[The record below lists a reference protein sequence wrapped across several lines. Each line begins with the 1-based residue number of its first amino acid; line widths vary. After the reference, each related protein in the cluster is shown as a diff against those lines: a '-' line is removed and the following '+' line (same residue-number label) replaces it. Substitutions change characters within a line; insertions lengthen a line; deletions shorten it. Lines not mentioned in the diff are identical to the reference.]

1 MKTPLVLLLSLLV
14 PISFCAADE
23 IVSIDASAG
32 LLTVQ
37 QRGALKSYRLKNFTD
52 ITINGQKC
60 TAFLLKPGMDVTLM
74 LSDPQTA
81 SKVTAKGNV
90 APATTPVPV
99 PAQRPATS
107 GSLFQ
112 DKANAQLKRKL
123 VIKASIDGDDKFI
136 IQNGTIQIQHGG
148 WQKPIDISVNGIP
161 WKPQWT
167 DKNSDYFTAGQFAP
181 FAGAAVT
188 VKKSKGRGEAI
199 ILEPPTDTNGQKLLV
214 HFKDDGGGASEFE
227 VRIDW

>member
-1 MKTPLVLLLSLLV
+1 MKTPFFLLFSLLAS
-14 PISFCAADE
+14 ISFCAADE

-32 LLTVQ
+32 LITVQ

-52 ITINGQKC
+52 ITINGQKSSP
-60 TAFLLKPGMDVTLM
+60 FLLKPGMDVTLM

-90 APATTPVPV
+90 APGTP
-99 PAQRPATS
+99 PAPAPTQRPATS

-136 IQNGTIQIQHGG
+136 IHNGTIQIQHGG

-167 DKNSDYFTAGQFAP
+167 DKDSDYFTAVPFAP
-181 FAGAAVT
+181 FAGATVT
-188 VKKSKGRGEAI
+188 VKKAKGRGEAI
-199 ILEPPTDTNGQKLLV
+199 VLEPPTDTNGQKLLV